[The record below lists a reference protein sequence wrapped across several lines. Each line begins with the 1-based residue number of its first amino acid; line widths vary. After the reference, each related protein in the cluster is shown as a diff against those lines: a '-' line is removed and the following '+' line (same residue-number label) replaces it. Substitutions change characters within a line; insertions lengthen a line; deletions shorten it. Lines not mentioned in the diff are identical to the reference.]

1 MTIDHDNRFKILW
14 EFFIGILATIVA
26 IEFPLRI
33 VLGYDIM
40 EFHTYMNIVVTAC
53 FGLDIYFSFNTK
65 THLKGK
71 WVTDKKVIAK
81 KYYGKWFLIDLLA
94 FIPFDWILCIW
105 FSNPTSYAVLRS
117 IRMIK
122 VLKIFSYRRNWM
134 HNLSFNDS
142 IIRLG
147 VFLYFIMLIT
157 HWFSCG
163 WLYIRSSEG
172 DVLGINDYILS
183 LYWCVTTLTTIGY
196 GDITPDKTKISQIIY
211 TMIVQVLGA
220 GTYGY
225 IIGNIASALASLNI
239 AKAHFIER
247 IGKLNTFM
255 KAQGFPVTLQR
266 KVNDYY
272 SYLWETRHGDDDV
285 NMISNLPESFRLD
298 FAFHLNKGVL
308 EKVPILKD
316 ADETIIQDLALRL
329 HPHIFVH
336 GDTIF
341 SEGEIGQKMYFI
353 QQGTIEVLQKGQ
365 GRVAILGNGD
375 FFGEI
380 SLLLDTKR
388 NATIRAIDY
397 CDLYSLDKESF
408 DGVVSKY
415 PEFEKKIKEM
425 ANERMGDSDK
435 L

>member
-1 MTIDHDNRFKILW
+1 MTIDHDNRFKIFW
-14 EFFIGILATIVA
+14 EFFIGILATVVA

-33 VLGYDIM
+33 VLGYEIM
-40 EFHTYMNIVVTAC
+40 EFHAYMNAIITLC
-53 FGLDIYFSFNTK
+53 FGLDIYLGFNTN
-65 THLKGK
+65 TQLQGK
-71 WVTDKKVIAK
+71 WVTDKRIIAQ
-81 KYYGKWFLIDLLA
+81 KYYRKWFLIDLLA

-105 FSNPTSYAVLRS
+105 SSNPTSYALLRS

-122 VLKIFSYRRNWM
+122 VFKMFNYRKTWM
-134 HNLSFNDS
+134 HILSFNDS

-163 WLYIRSSEG
+163 WLYIRSDE
-172 DVLGINDYILS
+172 DEILGINDYILS

-196 GDITPDKTKISQIIY
+196 GDITPDKTKISQVLY

-225 IIGNIASALASLNI
+225 IIGNIASVLASLNI

-247 IGKLNTFM
+247 IGKINTFM
-255 KAQGFPVTLQR
+255 KAQDFPITLQR

-298 FAFHLNKGVL
+298 FAYHLNKGVL
-308 EKVPILKD
+308 EKVPVLKD

-329 HPHIFVH
+329 HPHVFVH

-341 SEGEIGQKMYFI
+341 SEGEKGHKMYFI
-353 QQGTIEVLQKGQ
+353 QQGTVEILQKEH
-365 GRVAILGNGD
+365 GRVAILSNGD

-380 SLLLDTKR
+380 SLLLDTNR
-388 NATIRAIDY
+388 NATVRALDY
-397 CDLYSLDKESF
+397 CDLYSLDKKSF
-408 DGVVSKY
+408 DGVVSQY
-415 PEFEKKIKEM
+415 PEFEK
-425 ANERMGDSDK
+425 
-435 L
+435 